1 MENNF
6 HLTDDFKEIISL
18 FENSNN
24 NIFITGK
31 AGTGKSSLIR
41 YIKKK
46 SKKELVTLA
55 PTAIAALN
63 IDAKTIH
70 SFFNLPFHVV
80 TKNDIKKHYN
90 KRLINKIDAILI
102 DEASMLRPDIMD
114 AIDLTLQLTK
124 NNKKPFG
131 GIQIILIGDL
141 YQLPPVI
148 TNDEED
154 VMNRLYPDGHFFFNS
169 NVVNKIDLIK
179 FELKHVYRQT
189 DKKLINLLDK
199 ARDATLN
206 DDDIEILNQR
216 VVNDAFIVPDEVLT
230 LSTNNYKVNTI
241 NSINLKNIRAK
252 EYSYEAEI
260 EGSYSGSPVD
270 KDLKLKVGAQVMLVK
285 NGSNWVNGTLATID
299 KLSDTEIYI
308 KVKGKVYKLE
318 KEKWERFEYKIAD
331 NKITTSISATFT
343 QYPLK
348 LAWAA
353 TIHKCQGQTFE
364 NIVIDIDFGAFAHG
378 QTYVALSRVVSLDG
392 LYLTKSLKPS
402 DFIFNSQIK
411 NFLSN

>member
-1 MENNF
+1 MDSNF
-6 HLTDDFKEIISL
+6 QLNEDFKEIISL
-18 FENSNN
+18 FENSNKN
-24 NIFITGK
+24 LFITGK

-46 SKKELVTLA
+46 SNKELVVLA

-63 IDAKTIH
+63 VDAKTIH
-70 SFFNLPFHVV
+70 SFFNLPFHVI

-90 KRLINKIDAILI
+90 KRLINKIDTILI

-124 NNKKPFG
+124 GNKDPFG

-148 TNDEED
+148 TKNEED
-154 VMNRLYPDGHFFFNS
+154 VMNKLYPDGHFFFNS
-169 NVVNKIDLIK
+169 NVINKIELIK
-179 FELKHVYRQT
+179 FELKHVYRQN
-189 DKKLINLLDK
+189 DEKLIMLLDR
-199 ARDATLN
+199 ARNATLSDN
-206 DDDIEILNQR
+206 DLEILNER
-216 VVNDAFIVPDEVLT
+216 VVDDDFIVPEEVLT
-230 LSTNNYKVNTI
+230 LSTNNYQVNTI
-241 NSINLKNIRAK
+241 NNINLKNITTK
-252 EYSYEAEI
+252 EYSYEAEL
-260 EGSYSGSPVD
+260 EGQYSGSPVD
-270 KDLKLKVGAQVMLVK
+270 KNLKLKVGAQVMLVK
-285 NGSNWVNGTLATID
+285 NGANWVNGTLATID
-299 KLSDTEIYI
+299 KLSNSEIHI

-331 NKITTSISATFT
+331 NKITTTISATFT

-378 QTYVALSRVVSLDG
+378 QTYVALSRVISLDG
-392 LYLTKSLKPS
+392 LYLTKSLKTS
-402 DFIFNSQIK
+402 DFIFNPQIK
-411 NFLSN
+411 KFLSN